1 MFSKIIRN
9 INNLFASVETFN
21 KHINQYKIISKEK
34 DIALLGLGTFFEL
47 AKNVK
52 ELLEEKGITRY
63 RLAKLADTRF
73 EVVEKWCSGS
83 VERIDSDVL
92 ARFCYILD
100 CEIADIIK
108 YNV

>member
-1 MFSKIIRN
+1 MVMIMKELHSIV
-9 INNLFASVETFN
+9 NLNS
-21 KHINQYKIISKEK
+21 Y
-34 DIALLGLGTFFEL
+34 GTVSIHL
-47 AKNVK
+47 K

>member
-1 MFSKIIRN
+1 MSICN
-9 INNLFASVETFN
+9 S
-21 KHINQYKIISKEK
+21 
-34 DIALLGLGTFFEL
+34 LGTI
-47 AKNVK
+47 VSVISMK
-52 ELLEEKGITRY
+52 ELRSVVNLNSYGNITVHLKELIDQKGITRY

-73 EVVEKWCSGS
+73 EVVEKWCSGT

-100 CEIADIIK
+100 CDITDIIK

>member
-1 MFSKIIRN
+1 MN
-9 INNLFASVETFN
+9 M
-21 KHINQYKIISKEK
+21 
-34 DIALLGLGTFFEL
+34 
-47 AKNVK
+47 K
-52 ELLEEKGITRY
+52 ELRSVVNLSSYGKISIHLKALIEERGITRY

-73 EVVEKWCSGS
+73 EVVEKWCSGT

-100 CEIADIIK
+100 CEITDIIK

>member
-1 MFSKIIRN
+1 MSRCSILVKIV
-9 INNLFASVETFN
+9 LV
-21 KHINQYKIISKEK
+21 ISM
-34 DIALLGLGTFFEL
+34 
-47 AKNVK
+47 K
-52 ELLEEKGITRY
+52 ELRSVVNLSSYGNISIHLKELIEEKGITRY

-73 EVVEKWCSGS
+73 EVVEKWCSGT

-100 CEIADIIK
+100 CEITDIIK